1 LFEPYAYCRTKELE
15 TKTQD
20 LRPKAKRALSI
31 VREGIPFILVPLV
44 VSIATAVLGLWYVS
58 LFFLIVAAFMAYF
71 FRDPKRIPPDDP
83 KLVVAPADGRVTRV
97 KTVASEAGSPTV
109 VSIFLSP
116 LDVHINRS
124 PIAGTITESVYTR
137 GKFLMATNEMASL
150 VNEQNALTIKGE
162 ITVVC
167 KQIAGILAR
176 RVVCW
181 KKPGDTLALGERFGM
196 IKFSSRTDLV
206 LPPNVQVTI
215 TEGARV
221 RGGTTVIG
229 RIL

>member
-1 LFEPYAYCRTKELE
+1 
-15 TKTQD
+15 
-20 LRPKAKRALSI
+20 LSI
-31 VREGIPFILVPLV
+31 VREGIPFILVPLILGV
-44 VSIATAVLGLWYVS
+44 VTTMLGVWYVGFV
-58 LFFLIVAAFMAYF
+58 LLIVAAFMAFF
-71 FRDPKRIPPDDP
+71 FRDPHRVPPDDP
-83 KLVVAPADGRVTRV
+83 RVVVAPADGRVTRV
-97 KTVASEAGSPTV
+97 KPVASEPGSPTV
-109 VSIFLSP
+109 VSIFLYP
-116 LDVHINRS
+116 FDVHINRA
-124 PIAGTITESVYTR
+124 PIAGKITDSVYTP

-150 VNEQNALTIKGE
+150 VNEQNALTIHGE

-176 RVVCW
+176 RVVTW
-181 KKPGDTLALGERFGM
+181 KKAGDTLALGERFGM

-206 LPPNVQVTI
+206 LPANVKVTV